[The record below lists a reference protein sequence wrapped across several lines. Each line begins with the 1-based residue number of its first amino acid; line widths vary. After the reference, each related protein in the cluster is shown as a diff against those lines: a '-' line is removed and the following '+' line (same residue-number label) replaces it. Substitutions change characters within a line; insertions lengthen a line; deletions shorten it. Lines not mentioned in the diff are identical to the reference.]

1 MDFDEMFEKYMK
13 NSSVSRHQA
22 QFIWNVAIEKA
33 KVVGVEN
40 LDSLVTDNLTIPE
53 YFVKQLT
60 FFPVYI
66 SQ

>member
-53 YFVKQLT
+53 YFVK
-60 FFPVYI
+60 
-66 SQ
+66 